1 MLSNKT
7 ILIISP
13 ESWGDIKLS
22 KHHYSIELSKRD
34 NNVYFLNPPTFSINK
49 NLYIENV
56 MKNLCVIHYNQ
67 LKGINRFPIA
77 IRDLLYKRLAQKIL
91 QLAKTSID
99 ILWTFDPYRFPDPK
113 VFKPKLTIYHPTD
126 IHYTKLECNLL
137 RTTDFIFAPSSQI
150 LNRFNTYTKKHLK
163 INHGLAD
170 HFLKKSF
177 DIKVHFIVNSKRI
190 NVGLVGNL
198 NYPYFD
204 DDTLIFIIRNN
215 PNIDFYFIGPREKSN
230 LYKGRLRKRLH
241 KSLFPM
247 SNFFFIGP
255 KPSTLLPD
263 YIHQFDLFL
272 LCYDSDKYMSELA
285 NPHKIMEFMSTGK
298 TIVSHYID
306 EYRNCPELVIMSL
319 SNDDLP
325 QLFSEVVD
333 RISYYNS
340 EQKIKIRKRYAAK
353 HLYANQLDKID
364 SFISKLTFNF

>member
-1 MLSNKT
+1 
-7 ILIISP
+7 
-13 ESWGDIKLS
+13 
-22 KHHYSIELSKRD
+22 
-34 NNVYFLNPPTFSINK
+34 
-49 NLYIENV
+49 
-56 MKNLCVIHYNQ
+56 
-67 LKGINRFPIA
+67 
-77 IRDLLYKRLAQKIL
+77 
-91 QLAKTSID
+91 
-99 ILWTFDPYRFPDPK
+99 
-113 VFKPKLTIYHPTD
+113 
-126 IHYTKLECNLL
+126 
-137 RTTDFIFAPSSQI
+137 
-150 LNRFNTYTKKHLK
+150 
-163 INHGLAD
+163 
-170 HFLKKSF
+170 
-177 DIKVHFIVNSKRI
+177 
-190 NVGLVGNL
+190 
-198 NYPYFD
+198 
-204 DDTLIFIIRNN
+204 
-215 PNIDFYFIGPREKSN
+215 
-230 LYKGRLRKRLH
+230 
-241 KSLFPM
+241 M